1 MPAVSRVWR
10 SFYEAM
16 GRYDKAETLAQQ
28 ALALLQ
34 SAFPGPHPDVAS
46 SLHNLAALYKA
57 MGDYSRAET
66 LYRQAHGMW
75 RQALGE
81 EHPRLALSL
90 NSLGDL
96 SYDQGKLDA
105 AEPLYQQAL
114 ALQEKVL
121 GPQHVDVA
129 TTLNNLAVLDKTRG
143 RYAAAQEHYR
153 QALTIWRTA
162 LDASHPDVALALH
175 NMGALAQAM
184 GNYAAAETHYQQAL
198 AIRRAV
204 LGEHHPDVATSLYNL
219 AAVYAATARL
229 AAALTALQQ
238 AAAIDEQTLGQ
249 VFAISSERQR
259 MAYLQSVRSNFDA
272 LVSFVWRY
280 AGTFPTALPTGFDL
294 VLRRKALG
302 AEVLAIQR
310 DTVLG
315 GKYPALEPQIRA
327 WTMLRRQIGRKRL
340 DGPGREGPQEHQ
352 RLLASWETRQEQL
365 EAALARHIP
374 EMNLAQHLRTVD
386 RYTVARALPV
396 EAVLIEFVRFTTYD
410 FHAVP
415 QRGEAVWQAARYGAF
430 VMRAEAPEDVQFIDL
445 GEAVPIERMLA
456 AFRASLPGGDRQLR
470 VATAAPSEPP
480 SDGAALRAAIFDP
493 LVPALRGHTRLFLAP
508 DGDLTRLPFEVLPSA
523 EGRRLINTY
532 RLSYLSTG
540 RDVLRFAVS
549 VPVPPTPALVLADPD
564 FDLQEAAP
572 ARPAEEGRAFFTRLP
587 GTRLEGERVAA
598 MLGVQPWLD
607 KTALKP
613 RLLASHSPRLLHM
626 ATHGFFLPA
635 PSGAQADAAV
645 AGWPR
650 LLAPHLNHPLWRS
663 GLALAG
669 ANTWLKSGTLLAGAD
684 NGILHAEDVATLDLV
699 ATELVVLSACDTGLG
714 EVQVGEGVFGL
725 RRAFVL
731 AGARTLVM
739 SLWKVPDKQTQELM
753 VEFYHRLLAGQSR
766 ADALRE
772 AQLALQARYP
782 EPWYWGGFIC
792 QGNPNPLPR
801 PGIGWGPGTQR
812 DPGFTARM
820 VMSTS

>member
-1 MPAVSRVWR
+1 MAVW
-10 SFYEAM
+10 A
-16 GRYDKAETLAQQ
+16 
-28 ALALLQ
+28 
-34 SAFPGPHPDVAS
+34 
-46 SLHNLAALYKA
+46 
-57 MGDYSRAET
+57 
-66 LYRQAHGMW
+66 
-75 RQALGE
+75 
-81 EHPRLALSL
+81 
-90 NSLGDL
+90 
-96 SYDQGKLDA
+96 
-105 AEPLYQQAL
+105 
-114 ALQEKVL
+114 
-121 GPQHVDVA
+121 
-129 TTLNNLAVLDKTRG
+129 
-143 RYAAAQEHYR
+143 
-153 QALTIWRTA
+153 
-162 LDASHPDVALALH
+162 
-175 NMGALAQAM
+175 
-184 GNYAAAETHYQQAL
+184 
-198 AIRRAV
+198 
-204 LGEHHPDVATSLYNL
+204 
-219 AAVYAATARL
+219 
-229 AAALTALQQ
+229 
-238 AAAIDEQTLGQ
+238 
-249 VFAISSERQR
+249 
-259 MAYLQSVRSNFDA
+259 
-272 LVSFVWRY
+272 
-280 AGTFPTALPTGFDL
+280 TFPTALTAGFDL

-315 GKYPALEPQIRA
+315 GKYPALEPQVRE
-327 WTMLRRQIGRKRL
+327 WTTLRRQTGRKRL
-340 DGPGREGPQEHQ
+340 DGPGRDDPQEHQ
-352 RLLASWETRQEQL
+352 RLLASWENRQEQL

-396 EAVLIEFVRFTTYD
+396 EAVLIEFVRFTAYD

-430 VMRAEAPEDVQFIDL
+430 VMRAEAPEDVQLIDL
-445 GEAVPIERMLA
+445 GEAVPIERMIA
-456 AFRASLPGGDRQLR
+456 AFRASLPGGDRQLHIAA
-470 VATAAPSEPP
+470 ATPSESP

-523 EGRRLINTY
+523 EGRRLIDTY

-549 VPVPPTPALVLADPD
+549 APVTPMPALVLADPD
-564 FDLQEAAP
+564 FDLEEAAP
-572 ARPAEEGRAFFTRLP
+572 VRPEEGRAFFTRLP

-607 KTALKP
+607 RTALKP
-613 RLLASHSPRLLHM
+613 RLMASHIAASATYGDAWLFSP
-626 ATHGFFLPA
+626 G
-635 PSGAQADAAV
+635 
-645 AGWPR
+645 
-650 LLAPHLNHPLWRS
+650 PLWHEDRRS
-663 GLALAG
+663 CGRMAAPPGTAPQPSPVAFRAGPGGCQYLAQERHAPG
-669 ANTWLKSGTLLAGAD
+669 RGD

-731 AGARTLVM
+731 AGAKTLVM

-772 AQLALQARYP
+772 AQLALKARYP

-801 PGIGWGPGTQR
+801 LE
-812 DPGFTARM
+812 
-820 VMSTS
+820 